1 MTFPNPSEKYLPDT
15 VGCNYPIQEH
25 HNWSL
30 VNLQLPAVADPANP
44 DWKDMFRKSV
54 DHPSCLQL
62 RVSYTINQN
71 IGLHFLDI
79 GVECHGEPKT
89 HPVKFQMMDRVQGSE
104 GFFLSVE
111 YRGGGVA
118 LDPDCIKF
126 GSQQQF
132 ELEDN
137 SFIRQPWCLRF
148 KVDYI
153 IQEDIG
159 LVEIRIVVVCGARRM
174 HALRIIVDSYDSTAT
189 KVFEFN
195 EQNHILQGNCSDMVD
210 VMLKLTVNSKLR
222 ILRNSPYSFLV
233 LGAESNDV
241 RFSESRCDC
250 SGFERFERR
259 LSWCG
264 GAIFRD
270 KFFGKRF
277 YVIMSVLLG
286 TGLLVT
292 ISLSACNLIQNPAR

>member
-1 MTFPNPSEKYLPDT
+1 MNQSRPRPCTMNSILSLIAASSVLVSSVATTSCQLPPMTFPNPSEKYLPDT

-132 ELEDN
+132 ELEVGK
-137 SFIRQPWCLRF
+137 SL
-148 KVDYI
+148 
-153 IQEDIG
+153 
-159 LVEIRIVVVCGARRM
+159 RIVQN
-174 HALRIIVDSYDSTAT
+174 AT
-189 KVFEFN
+189 FMTIGEASGNVSDDFE
-195 EQNHILQGNCSDMVD
+195 
-210 VMLKLTVNSKLR
+210 
-222 ILRNSPYSFLV
+222 P
-233 LGAESNDV
+233 
-241 RFSESRCDC
+241 CDC
-250 SGFERFERR
+250 ASIRAYELILKECHIKGAKQPLIYEKSEGE
-259 LSWCG
+259 LSLAGNTVKSSADDRVWLVSIILISVG
-264 GAIFRD
+264 
-270 KFFGKRF
+270 
-277 YVIMSVLLG
+277 VLLVAIIYG
-286 TGLLVT
+286 SKCIESDNWAILWDFGYS
-292 ISLSACNLIQNPAR
+292 ISFFV

>member
-1 MTFPNPSEKYLPDT
+1 MICSLLFIL
-15 VGCNYPIQEH
+15 VGVALALNSTLSPPINTTDRDINGSSDKILRVSGLGLRRDLSQG
-25 HNWSL
+25 SC
-30 VNLQLPAVADPANP
+30 AN
-44 DWKDMFRKSV
+44 
-54 DHPSCLQL
+54 L
-62 RVSYTINQN
+62 RVSYPRDSDEQRSSSTCAFPIKMKHSNWAVHLRRN
-71 IGLHFLDI
+71 FNTSIDTDWLSL
-79 GVECHGEPKT
+79 
-89 HPVKFQMMDRVQGSE
+89 FQ
-104 GFFLSVE
+104 
-111 YRGGGVA
+111 
-118 LDPDCIKF
+118 
-126 GSQQQF
+126 
-132 ELEDN
+132 DN

-159 LVEIRIVVVCGARRM
+159 LAEIRIVVVCGARRM

-195 EQNHILQGNCSDMVD
+195 DQNHILQGNCSDMVD